1 MNINLPEKEK
11 LKKKTIII
19 YTTSILI
26 CILSIAVVVCLQ
38 ILGNDIVNNFFGV
51 NKIVKKTEEEE
62 NELKSNF
69 DNLFNNQLELR
80 ESYSVHKIN
89 EDKEIIYTSFSYTE
103 QTSDYELDIHIPYVN
118 IKNKTA
124 QNYNNQISEI
134 FEDKANTIIESKSK
148 NTIYTVKY
156 QAYLENNILSLV
168 IYSELKQSSSPQRV
182 VIQTF
187 NFNLDNSKQL
197 SLEDMIDIYGLDKN
211 YVQNKITDEIKKAEE
226 KSKDLQNLGYNV
238 FSRDVKSDIY
248 NIENSNEFFVHNNN
262 LYIIY
267 AYGNDSLTS
276 EMDLVVI

>member
-26 CILSIAVVVCLQ
+26 CILSIVVVVCLQ